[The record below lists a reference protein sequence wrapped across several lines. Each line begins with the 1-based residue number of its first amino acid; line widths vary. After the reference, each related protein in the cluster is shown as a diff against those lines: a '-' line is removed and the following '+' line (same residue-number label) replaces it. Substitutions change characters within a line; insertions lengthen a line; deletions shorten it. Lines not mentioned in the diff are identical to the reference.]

1 MKPSKDLDEQ
11 IEEILEG
18 VFSQGVRAG
27 KDIALEKYE
36 DYSAWKRG
44 DEKQQLLALIEQR
57 ELQARIDEL
66 EATSYTEQSSTAKGE
81 IRRVM
86 SKTLDDILS
95 DRSGAVSYDQKQAI
109 INWHNKQTNEA
120 IYGFHG
126 FVMEADIIRP
136 EVDRVFNYG
145 RLHRAID
152 DYIAERNKLNN
163 SDGDVK

>member
-57 ELQARIDEL
+57 EREARIKEAKFIYENYFDGEEFHPNEL
-66 EATSYTEQSSTAKGE
+66 VEHIEALQKGE
-81 IRRVM
+81 
-86 SKTLDDILS
+86 S
-95 DRSGAVSYDQKQAI
+95 
-109 INWHNKQTNEA
+109 
-120 IYGFHG
+120 
-126 FVMEADIIRP
+126 
-136 EVDRVFNYG
+136 
-145 RLHRAID
+145 
-152 DYIAERNKLNN
+152 
-163 SDGDVK
+163 